1 MKHFLIKAWIATPVC
16 KSYEYIE
23 YTCDEPAGC
32 VAFLKWKK
40 DRLIRTHGEK
50 NVIVT
55 LIDLWEAK
63 HVQGRMSI

>member
-32 VAFLKWKK
+32 VVYLKWKK
-40 DRLIRTHGEK
+40 YRLEKRHGKDKVE
-50 NVIVT
+50 VT
-55 LIDLWEAK
+55 LVNIWEAK